1 MVIYLLL
8 SAFDLVLNFVI
19 GLVPTFETPTWIAS
33 NLNNIFETIYG
44 FNQYL
49 PIAEAFV
56 VVIFL
61 LGFTLQY
68 KILKIVLEKAGVNMN
83 A

>member
-8 SAFDLVLNFVI
+8 LAFDLVLNFVI
-19 GLVPTFETPTWIAS
+19 GLVPTFETPSWIAS
-33 NLNNIFETIYG
+33 NLDNIFGTIYG

-49 PIAEAFV
+49 PITEVFV
-56 VVIFL
+56 VVVFL
-61 LGFTLQY
+61 IGFILQY